1 MDIQKCA
8 IPASFLV
15 CLVCWSPFGRG
26 QDASDSSTQLS
37 ARAGAQARELTKTVG
52 LDPRSVSVLGKG
64 FATFLQTGAREVYI
78 ISAMAFPIDW
88 LLHTEVVWPLVDQ
101 GLVPSYVSD
110 VVAVSSP
117 YDTVFVVLTYG
128 KNDRPAGDGS
138 EEERL
143 VADRWFDANRLSG
156 PLFENPSPASSARIL
171 ILREYSSQA
180 DQTTASV
187 VVRAAVRGERLGQVR
202 ELVVLE
208 DWRLQTT
215 SDRRETC
222 WKRTRAR
229 HFFGQDQASQTAD
242 TLPPRSAPSN
252 RATGIDQ

>member
-8 IPASFLV
+8 IPTSFLD
-15 CLVCWSPFGRG
+15 CLVCWSPVGG
-26 QDASDSSTQLS
+26 AQDSPDTRAQLS
-37 ARAGAQARELTKTVG
+37 ARAGAQARELTKAVALT
-52 LDPRSVSVLGKG
+52 PHSESVFGKG
-64 FATFLQTGAREVYI
+64 FGSLLRIGAREVYI
-78 ISAMAFPIDW
+78 TSAMAFPIDW
-88 LLHTEVVWPLVDQ
+88 LLHTEVVWPLVDR

-117 YDTVFVVLTYG
+117 YDTVFVVLKYG

-156 PLFENPSPASSARIL
+156 PLFENPSPASAVRIL
-171 ILREYSSQA
+171 ILREYSPQA
-180 DQTTASV
+180 DQTTASI
-187 VVRAAVRGERLGQVR
+187 VVRSAVRGEPLGQVR

-208 DWRLQTT
+208 DWRLQAT
-215 SDRRETC
+215 SDRREIC

-229 HFFGQDQASQTAD
+229 HFLGQDQASQTAD
-242 TLPPRSAPSN
+242 ALPPDSGRSN
-252 RATGIDQ
+252 RATGIDP